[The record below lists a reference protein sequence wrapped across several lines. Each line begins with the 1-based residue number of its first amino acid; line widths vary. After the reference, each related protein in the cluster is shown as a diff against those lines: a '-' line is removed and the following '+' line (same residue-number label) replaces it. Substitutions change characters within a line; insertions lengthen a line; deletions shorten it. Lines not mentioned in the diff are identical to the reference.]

1 VLKEFNLSS
10 LLKYTP
16 VRTGLAKHLR
26 ACLETGHQ
34 GGSHSRA
41 TAARVKVLCLVLVIS
56 DNV

>member
-16 VRTGLAKHLR
+16 VQTGLAKHLR

-34 GGSHSRA
+34 GGSRSRA
-41 TAARVKVLCLVLVIS
+41 ATARVR
-56 DNV
+56 